1 MLLFTD
7 IILPVKRGTFIEF
20 RNGLINVCP
29 VGRSCSQEQRMEFHR
44 LDVEKGIRRKFVE
57 ALQEKFPQETFGLHF
72 AIGGQ
77 ISIDAFPVGWDKRFC
92 LQHLE
97 NEGYKEIHFF
107 GDRTEEGGNDYQLY
121 ADPRTQG
128 HSVTSPSDTIKKLT
142 ETFQL

>member
-1 MLLFTD
+1 M
-7 IILPVKRGTFIEF
+7 
-20 RNGLINVCP
+20 
-29 VGRSCSQEQRMEFHR
+29 
-44 LDVEKGIRRKFVE
+44 E
-57 ALQEKFPQETFGLHF
+57 ALQEKFPHETFGLHF

-128 HSVTSPSDTIKKLT
+128 HSVTSPSDTIKKLK